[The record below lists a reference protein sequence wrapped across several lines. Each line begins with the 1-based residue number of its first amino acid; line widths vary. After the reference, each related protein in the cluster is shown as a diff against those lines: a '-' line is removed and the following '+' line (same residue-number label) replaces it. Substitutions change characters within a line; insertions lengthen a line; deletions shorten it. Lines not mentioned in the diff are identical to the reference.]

1 MSAVLSVLRNQL
13 GKWQEARRQRQVAAD
28 QRLKARYHVFRSLL
42 ACNSRAV
49 DALSD
54 IAILLRLR
62 GDTAGLTG
70 RVNGLVEEAAAMV
83 ERLEQLTSGYRPLR
97 GTQQRLARQVTAI
110 LKELAPAGELPLCLP
125 LGKEYHQQ
133 HALIGNKA
141 AALAGLQGMAGF
153 RVPAGFVV
161 SVAGCR
167 LFLEYQGLSLQLAH
181 QLADSGAERHDVPPA
196 AAEAVQ
202 QLIRQT
208 PLPPELTAALAA
220 MSRPFFTAG
229 RALAVRSNSVSE
241 DGRQHSFAGQ
251 FTSVLNVRDEVQ
263 LHAAVKEVVA
273 SNFNARSLAYRRHAG
288 LDPLTF
294 DMAVLCL
301 EMVESRAAGVL
312 LTRLPQEP
320 EAEAM
325 LISAVPG
332 LGEAAVSGSAAADLY
347 LVGRDGRVDWPRST
361 IADKERYLA
370 ALAEGGVGW
379 QEVPAA
385 ERQQAVLSSAELR
398 ALAGLGARLEQAA
411 GAALDIEWA
420 VDRQGQPVVLQT
432 RPLTSGGQ
440 QGSAEWQAQ
449 SPSLGQGIVAS
460 GGRATGRVRL
470 VKSRN
475 EFSQPPQEP
484 LVLVMP
490 QGFADAANLLG
501 LVAAV
506 LVELGSPADH
516 LACVAR
522 EHGTPLVCGL
532 KKVGQHLAE
541 GQWLTVDG
549 DHGRVY
555 AASAEEISAAR
566 QLWQQAGRIV
576 QPASPP
582 LPPLYRELQELVT
595 TLHLTDAYGP
605 TFSILECRSLHDIV
619 RFVHEK
625 AVLAMFEAGDELLA
639 TNLKAVHVLEVPV
652 PFSVSVIDMG
662 GGLALADGRQRLIPP
677 EQVASVPFRALW
689 RGIVTP
695 GLRWGPPPGGAPMGA
710 VMSSWITDHK
720 SERPIGMPNYAMV
733 SRDYCNLNA
742 RMDFHFIM
750 VDAVCGLDPRS
761 NHIRFRF
768 KGGGTTMERRQ
779 RRARCIR
786 EIFEHYGFLA
796 DVREDLVNASLQG
809 APCEVVEEKLV
820 VVGRVLGFTRL
831 LDAVM
836 RDEATVH
843 LAAQA
848 FIEGDFGLRGL
859 EELYRGVKP
868 CRTVETQEVSSHAGR
883 S

>member
-1 MSAVLSVLRNQL
+1 MSTVLRVLRNQL
-13 GKWQEARRQRQVAAD
+13 GKWQEARRQRQMAAD
-28 QRLKARYHVFRSLL
+28 QHLKARYHVFRSLL
-42 ACNSRAV
+42 ACNNRAV
-49 DALSD
+49 DALTD
-54 IAILLRLR
+54 IAILLRLQ
-62 GDTAGLTG
+62 GDTAGLIR
-70 RVNGLVEEAAAMV
+70 RVNGLVEETAAMV
-83 ERLEQLTSGYRPLR
+83 ERLEQLTRGYRPLR
-97 GTQQRLARQVTAI
+97 GTQQRLARQVAAI
-110 LKELAPAGELPLCLP
+110 LKKLAPAEQLPLCLP
-125 LGKEYHQQ
+125 LGPEYRQQ

-141 AALAGLQGMAGF
+141 AALAGLQGMTGF

-167 LFLEYQGLSLQLAH
+167 LFLEHQGLSLQLAH
-181 QLADSGAERHDVPPA
+181 QLAGFGAETHEVPPA
-196 AAEAVQ
+196 AAAAVQ
-202 QLIRQT
+202 QLIRQA
-208 PLPPELTAALAA
+208 PLPPELVAALAA
-220 MSRPFFTAG
+220 RSHPFFAAG
-229 RALAVRSNSVSE
+229 QALAVRSSSVSE

-251 FTSVLNVRDEVQ
+251 FTSVLNVRDEAQ
-263 LHAAVKEVVA
+263 MHAAVKEVVA

-301 EMVESRAAGVL
+301 EMVEPRAAGVL
-312 LTRLPQEP
+312 LTRLPQAP
-320 EAEAM
+320 EQEAM

-347 LVGRDGRVDWPRST
+347 LVGRDGRLDWPRST
-361 IADKERYLA
+361 IADKERALA

-385 ERQQAVLSSAELR
+385 ERRQAVLSSVELQ
-398 ALAGLGARLEQAA
+398 ALAGLGATLEQAA
-411 GAALDIEWA
+411 GVALDIEWA

-440 QGSAEWQAQ
+440 QGGAEWQAQ
-449 SPSLGQGIVAS
+449 SPPLAQGIVAS

-470 VKSRN
+470 VRSRN
-475 EFSQPPQEP
+475 EFSQTPQEP

-490 QGFADAANLLG
+490 QSFADAANLLG

-522 EHGTPLVCGL
+522 EHGIPLVCGL
-532 KKVGQHLAE
+532 KDAGQQFAE
-541 GQWLTVDG
+541 GQWITVDG
-549 DHGRVY
+549 NRGRVH
-555 AASAEEISAAR
+555 AASASEIAAAE
-566 QLWQQAGRIV
+566 QLWQQAGGLAR
-576 QPASPP
+576 PMPPP
-582 LPPLYRELQELVT
+582 LPPLYRELQERVSA
-595 TLHLTDAYGP
+595 LHLTDAYGP

-625 AVLAMFEAGDELLA
+625 AVIAMFEAGDELLEA
-639 TNLKAVHVLEVPV
+639 NLQAVSVLESPV
-652 PFSVSVIDMG
+652 PFAVSVIDMG
-662 GGLALADGRQRLIPP
+662 GGLAPADRRSRRIRP
-677 EQVASVPFRALW
+677 EQVVSLPFRALW
-689 RGIVTP
+689 QGIVTP
-695 GLRWGPPPGGAPMGA
+695 GLRWGPPPGGAPLGS

-720 SERPIGMPNYAMV
+720 SERPLGLPNYALV

-750 VDAVCGLDPRS
+750 VDALCGPDARS

-768 KGGGTTMERRQ
+768 KGGGTSMERRQ
-779 RRARCIR
+779 RRARSIG

-796 DVREDLVNASLQG
+796 DVRDDLINASLQG
-809 APCEVVEEKLV
+809 APAEVIEEKLV

-836 RDEATVH
+836 RDDATAH

-848 FIEGDFGLRGL
+848 FIEGDFGLSGL
-859 EELYRGVKP
+859 ERLLAK
-868 CRTVETQEVSSHAGR
+868 EVQAKQ
-883 S
+883 